1 MNFGKPP
8 IHPTDLASALAQQ
21 IGQTFDCPTNQAG
34 FERLQR
40 RKFTLTLQQTLQD
53 LGEKRHM
60 KVMYQKKG
68 LPRDK
73 TLRPQ
78 EKQHDKAEFLFDH
91 VWFDSEDRI
100 CLAAEFELS
109 RYGDHAID
117 DFRKLLYVK
126 APLKV
131 CVFSDHKLR
140 SRGKH
145 GKARTKTKSH

>member
-1 MNFGKPP
+1 MSCWVHPGSCEAKTIAWVRRVLASIAQKRNCMNFGKPP

-91 VWFDSEDRI
+91 VWLDSEDRI
-100 CLAAEFELS
+100 CLA
-109 RYGDHAID
+109 G
-117 DFRKLLYVK
+117 
-126 APLKV
+126 
-131 CVFSDHKLR
+131 
-140 SRGKH
+140 
-145 GKARTKTKSH
+145 